1 MTDPGFAMFKYQH
14 TDPVARGGK
23 VWLAWGA
30 MFALLALSIP
40 FLGVISII
48 LMVVAA
54 IFLRKRWPG
63 RAIYLG
69 PRFMVCGNTIAYY
82 KNVRRMALRPGELT
96 IFWGAD
102 DSFRL
107 EEKRFP
113 TGARKEHK
121 IKANKAAKFGKVAAK
136 IIERVQIEV
145 PGVKLEGKGWTEIM
159 KSTQPRP

>member
-1 MTDPGFAMFKYQH
+1 MTDPNFAMFQYQH
-14 TDPVARGGK
+14 SDRVVRSGK

-30 MFALLALSIP
+30 IVALLAASIL
-40 FLGVISII
+40 FLGVIGII
-48 LMVVAA
+48 LTIIVAV
-54 IFLRKRWPG
+54 FLGKRFPR

-82 KNVRRMALRPGELT
+82 KNVRRMALKPGELT
-96 IFWGAD
+96 IFWGEE

-113 TGARKEHK
+113 TGARKQHK

-145 PGVKLEGKGWTEIM
+145 PGVKLDGKGWTEIM